1 MEPHQRLVNWVN
13 VLLFGQADLIL
24 FCVSHLVQTV
34 QQWGDMWTLSVWIVV
49 LRQPINSA
57 CILWVLA
64 SCLVVS
70 LSKVFLIVFC
80 PLFLQCYLHFPFLM
94 LMNRTWRYFWVSKW
108 RKPGKTWNTEQ
119 NISPKYWDTGYW
131 KWDLL
136 GVPTSALD
144 VVRTITSWP
153 NRQVPSLVP
162 GSKNTSPLIF
172 CPFRIFEHCQA
183 TGHNI
188 NPPNVK
194 VLFDKNNT
202 IKRRVKEAIAI
213 KQRKPLWIWM
223 RDWTYQQFTVLSTL
237 MKSEWFGW
245 NIRFVSYFF
254 ALTFGIFCTN

>member
-1 MEPHQRLVNWVN
+1 MKI
-13 VLLFGQADLIL
+13 LL
-24 FCVSHLVQTV
+24 
-34 QQWGDMWTLSVWIVV
+34 
-49 LRQPINSA
+49 
-57 CILWVLA
+57 
-64 SCLVVS
+64 
-70 LSKVFLIVFC
+70 
-80 PLFLQCYLHFPFLM
+80 
-94 LMNRTWRYFWVSKW
+94 VSKW
-108 RKPGKTWNTEQ
+108 RKPGILSKTFHPNTGSHL
-119 NISPKYWDTGYW
+119 NTGYW
-131 KWDLL
+131 KWDIL

-144 VVRTITSWP
+144 GVVRTITSWP

-172 CPFRIFEHCQA
+172 CHFRIFEHCQA

-202 IKRRVKEAIAI
+202 IKPRVKEAIAI
-213 KQRKPLWIWM
+213 KQRKPPWIWM

-254 ALTFGIFCTN
+254 TLSFGIFCTN